1 MKHVTDLFDLTF
13 FKLVKLMHHG
23 IQRQRLVCATSFC
36 VLKWFFCLSHS
47 SCLACKKMGV
57 ITAWWGVCS
66 RSWYPFI
73 DRVQVYKTGE
83 TIPTL
88 TVLYF
93 WLDCCY
99 TLWLCFTTWIC
110 VFYVLTSGCL
120 YSVLFVI
127 ITPMCMPLCISS
139 EQLKISKTRTHT
151 Y

>member
-73 DRVQVYKTGE
+73 DRVQVYKTQAKQSPPLLCC
-83 TIPTL
+83 ISDL
-88 TVLYF
+88 TAAIRCGCVSLLEYVF
-93 WLDCCY
+93 SMCWPQVVCILCY
-99 TLWLCFTTWIC
+99 LLSLPQC
-110 VFYVLTSGCL
+110 VCL
-120 YSVLFVI
+120 YAS
-127 ITPMCMPLCISS
+127 PLNN
-139 EQLKISKTRTHT
+139 
-151 Y
+151 